1 MLPVSMNRAT
11 DPLILNVVQSDEERQ
26 PAWLPD
32 AVWQPIDRSAER
44 SPPPVRGELAVSVRP
59 VPTTEELFGDSDS
72 VIVLWRATWRAPLI
86 AAPLVRTWRPV
97 PTTAVDTGDSA
108 IGS

>member
-32 AVWQPIDRSAER
+32 AVWQPIDRSDER

-59 VPTTEELFGDSDS
+59 VPTTEALLGDSES
-72 VIVLWRATWRAPLI
+72 VIVRSAERSPPPLI
-86 AAPLVRTWRPV
+86 AAPLVRTWRPEARRAGEAGV
-97 PTTAVDTGDSA
+97 SG
-108 IGS
+108 IGR